1 MDIKENFYSKL
12 QIIREEAE
20 QLDELKGHRGPD
32 EGQKLLQKL
41 GIRASKRMRSKN
53 PETANRNKKVMDLAY
68 KNKKDKARD
77 W

>member
-12 QIIREEAE
+12 QIIREEVE
-20 QLDELKGHRGPD
+20 QLDELKGHRGP

>member
-20 QLDELKGHRGPD
+20 QLDELRGHRGP